1 MFRKFLRSPS
11 KIASVDIYDNYKT
24 EDFFFF
30 FFVFFLMMRWSYMKA
45 VRVATFLHA
54 KTRTFFMVENTD
66 YSWQSLM
73 ILESGVFRWETK
85 GGFTAK

>member
-30 FFVFFLMMRWSYMKA
+30 CLFSDDEMK
-45 VRVATFLHA
+45 LHEGSA
-54 KTRTFFMVENTD
+54 SKNF
-66 YSWQSLM
+66 S
-73 ILESGVFRWETK
+73 
-85 GGFTAK
+85 AC

>member
-30 FFVFFLMMRWSYMKA
+30 FFCLFSDDEMK
-45 VRVATFLHA
+45 LHEGSA
-54 KTRTFFMVENTD
+54 SSNF
-66 YSWQSLM
+66 S
-73 ILESGVFRWETK
+73 
-85 GGFTAK
+85 AC

>member
-30 FFVFFLMMRWSYMKA
+30 FFCLFSDDKMK
-45 VRVATFLHA
+45 LHEGSA
-54 KTRTFFMVENTD
+54 SSNF
-66 YSWQSLM
+66 S
-73 ILESGVFRWETK
+73 
-85 GGFTAK
+85 AC

>member
-30 FFVFFLMMRWSYMKA
+30 FFCLFSDDEMKLNEGSA
-45 VRVATFLHA
+45 SSNFSAC
-54 KTRTFFMVENTD
+54 
-66 YSWQSLM
+66 
-73 ILESGVFRWETK
+73 
-85 GGFTAK
+85 